1 MAPKLRMSAAEL
13 ADHIGTAISVQA
25 SFEVMPVASEED
37 LSELRSSVAAWD
49 ARNAL
54 LLEQAFTRVGFG
66 QSSPRTDYVSAMGLK
81 IPFPAIATGE
91 ESIADLIADSRT
103 KADRLRR
110 LLANLDLYEAEDR
123 VMGAETPNETSS
135 PVKQNVFIVH
145 GHDMAAVNQVNL
157 LIRQTSD
164 LDVTILGDQSSRGQ
178 TVIEK
183 LEVHLGD
190 RSSFAVVLMT
200 ADDLGRALHEAEDKP
215 RARQNVIFEL
225 GYALAALGRSNVAA
239 LYQPGVEMPSDFSG
253 VVYIAFDENGIWKHL
268 LLKELREAGLPV
280 DANRL

>member
-1 MAPKLRMSAAEL
+1 MNAAEL
-13 ADHIGTAISVQA
+13 ADHIGEAISVQA
-25 SFEVMPVASEED
+25 SFEEMPVASEGNG
-37 LSELRSSVAAWD
+37 SEIRSRIAAWD

-54 LLEQAFTRVGFG
+54 LLEQAFTRVGFA
-66 QSSPRTDYVSAMGLK
+66 QSSPRLDYVSAMGLK
-81 IPFPAIATGE
+81 IPFPSLATGE
-91 ESIADLIADSRT
+91 EAVADLITDSRT

-110 LLANLDLYEAEDR
+110 LLANLDLYETEDG
-123 VMGAETPNETSS
+123 VIGNSAPDQAGS
-135 PVKQNVFIVH
+135 PVQQNVFIVH
-145 GHDMAAVNQVNL
+145 GHDMAAVNQVHL

-164 LDVTILGDQSSRGQ
+164 LEVTVLSDQASRGQ

-183 LEVHLGD
+183 LELHLGD

-200 ADDLGRALHEAEDKP
+200 GDDVGRAIRETTEKP

-225 GYALAALGRSNVAA
+225 GYAVAALGRDNVAA
-239 LYQPGVEMPSDFSG
+239 LYEPGVEMPSDFSG
-253 VVYIAFDENGIWKHL
+253 VVYIAFDENGIWKQT